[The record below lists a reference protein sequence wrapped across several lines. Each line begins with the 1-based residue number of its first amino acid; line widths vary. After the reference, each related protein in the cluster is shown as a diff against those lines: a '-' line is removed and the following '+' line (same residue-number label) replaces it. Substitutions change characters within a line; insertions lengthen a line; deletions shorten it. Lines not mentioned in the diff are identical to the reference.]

1 MPLSIDHD
9 YMLNTLADMVRIE
22 SINPSL
28 TPGGSGESRI
38 AEYTAKS
45 MESIGL
51 DVNILEPVPGRPT
64 VVGCINGS
72 NASQGRTLMLNAHYD
87 TVGINGMADP
97 FSATVRDGR
106 LYGRGAYDMKGSLAA
121 CMTAAKAI
129 TDADISLSG
138 DLLVAAVAD
147 EEYASLGT
155 AELIKQYTMDAAIVT
170 EPTELQLCLAHKGFI
185 WLEVET
191 TGRAAHGSR
200 FDIGIDANMRMGR
213 VLNELERLEQDLRRR
228 PGHNLT
234 GPPSLHAA
242 IIQGGTEI
250 SVYSAS
256 CRLQIERR
264 TVPGET
270 QDQVVA
276 EIQDILDC
284 LAAADPTFEAR
295 VNPFFSRDPFEVDG
309 HVAIVQKVADA
320 AAAIMGAEP
329 KIVGQTP
336 WMDSALLANAG
347 VETVVIGPAGAGAH
361 SKEEWVDI
369 ASVEKLAQIL
379 GHAAV
384 SYCNS

>member
-1 MPLSIDHD
+1 
-9 YMLNTLADMVRIE
+9 
-22 SINPSL
+22 
-28 TPGGSGESRI
+28 
-38 AEYTAKS
+38 
-45 MESIGL
+45 
-51 DVNILEPVPGRPT
+51 
-64 VVGCINGS
+64 
-72 NASQGRTLMLNAHYD
+72 
-87 TVGINGMADP
+87 
-97 FSATVRDGR
+97 
-106 LYGRGAYDMKGSLAA
+106 MKGSLAA

-129 TDADISLSG
+129 VDADITLSG
-138 DLLVAAVAD
+138 DLFVAAVAD

-155 AELIKQYTMDAAIVT
+155 ADLIRQYELDAAIVT

-191 TGRAAHGSR
+191 IGRAAHGSR
-200 FDIGIDANMRMGR
+200 FDLGIDANMRMGR

-228 PGHNLT
+228 PGHILT

-242 IIQGGTEI
+242 MIQGGTEV
-250 SVYSAS
+250 SAYSAS

-264 TVPGET
+264 TVPGES
-270 QDQVVA
+270 QDQVVD
-276 EIQDILDC
+276 EIQNILDR
-284 LAAADPTFEAR
+284 LAAADPTFKAS

-309 HVAIVQKVADA
+309 DVAIVQKVKDA
-320 AAAIMGAEP
+320 AATILGEEP

-369 ASVEKLAQIL
+369 GSVEKLAQIL
-379 GHAAV
+379 VHAAV